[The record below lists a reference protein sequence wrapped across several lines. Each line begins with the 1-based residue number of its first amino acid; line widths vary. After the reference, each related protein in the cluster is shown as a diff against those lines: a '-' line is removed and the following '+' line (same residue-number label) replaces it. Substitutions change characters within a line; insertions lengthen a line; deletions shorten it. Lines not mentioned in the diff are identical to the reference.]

1 MHERIAIRFRQ
12 VSKAY
17 RLFGSQREQL
27 LEVLG
32 LERWRIGKH
41 RPVKE
46 FLALRDIDLE
56 VPRGKRIGIIG
67 RNGAG
72 KTTLLKL
79 VCGNFAPSKGEI
91 EISGVVQAL
100 LGIGLGFHQ
109 EYTGRENIY
118 SSLQYNGLSPT
129 ELQES
134 VSDIIDFCELGQ
146 FIDQP
151 FKTYSMGMQSR
162 LMFAAAT
169 AIKPDILII
178 DEVLGA
184 GDAYFF
190 AKSKMRVD
198 KLVNSGCTLLLV
210 SHAMQQI
217 LELCQEAIWLEQ
229 GQIRMRGEAFRVV
242 KAYEESVHGPVR
254 QLTLPSVA
262 CDAVPVEVAGED
274 SPDIDTPAVAGN
286 RQGLNSATEPTANE
300 NESSTVACLSRQ
312 IAVKNEDVRLQEPQF
327 QPHREMP
334 ALPEPPADHATS
346 FRFEAPGGISRW
358 RSAPGI
364 KVCGFSI
371 ITERGVGNT
380 LLAMRPARFDFY
392 LVSEIDGDFDCRY
405 GILFHD
411 LLGREVVRI
420 YSPRDRFSIQCG
432 GLRKVE
438 ILLNPN
444 QIGPGDYILG
454 ISVLE
459 YTPLEQVNSATRY
472 DLLGRSFTIRVE
484 LPESLGAIGAAFF
497 HTAEWRFRSA

>member
-1 MHERIAIRFRQ
+1 MHEPIAIRFHQ

-32 LERWRIGKH
+32 LERWKIGKH

-46 FLALRDIDLE
+46 FLALSDIDLE

-91 EISGVVQAL
+91 EINGVVQAL

-118 SSLQYNGLSPT
+118 SSLQYNGLTSA
-129 ELQES
+129 EMQQA
-134 VSDIIDFCELGQ
+134 VNDIIDFCELGE

-151 FKTYSMGMQSR
+151 FKTYSLGMQAR

-198 KLVNSGCTLLLV
+198 RLVNSGCTMLLV
-210 SHAMQQI
+210 SHGMQQI
-217 LELCQEAIWLEQ
+217 LELCQEAVWLEH
-229 GQIRMRGEAFRVV
+229 GRIRMQGEAFPVV

-254 QLTLPSVA
+254 QLSLPSVV
-262 CDAVPVEVAGED
+262 CDTVPVEAAHGD
-274 SPDIDTPAVAGN
+274 PPDINDSVAEGN
-286 RQGLNSATEPTANE
+286 RQGLNSTSEPATND
-300 NESSTVACLSRQ
+300 NESHSVVCFSRQ
-312 IAVKNEDVRLQEPQF
+312 IAVNQDAHFQEPEF
-327 QPHREMP
+327 QPHREIP
-334 ALPEPPADHATS
+334 VLQEPPTDHKTS

-358 RSAPGI
+358 DSVKGL

-371 ITERGVGNT
+371 ATEQGIGNT
-380 LLAMRPARFDFY
+380 LLAMRPARFDIY
-392 LVSEIDGDFDCRY
+392 LMAETEGSFDCRY
-405 GILFHD
+405 GIVFHD

-420 YSPRDRFSIQCG
+420 YSPRDRFSIRCG
-432 GLRKVE
+432 CLRKIE

-459 YTPLEQVNSATRY
+459 YTPLEQVNSALRY
-472 DLLGRSFTIRVE
+472 DLLGRSFTVRVE
-484 LPESLGAIGAAFF
+484 LPESLGAISAAFF
-497 HTAEWRFRSA
+497 HTAEWRFRPA